1 MSVVSYTL
9 EQEVGVIRLNNPPVN
24 ALSQALRQGLQEAVT
39 RAQQDDS
46 KALIIVCDGRTFIAG
61 ADITEF
67 GKPPQEPSLPTV
79 INTLENSTKPIVA
92 AIHGTA
98 LGGGFEVALGCH
110 YRIALSSAKVGLPE
124 VKLGLLPGAG
134 GTQRTPRLAGVQSA
148 LELMLSGNPISATEA
163 QANSLLD
170 RVVDTDLTAAALTF
184 ARQLV
189 QQNAPL
195 RRARDLAIDPASVP
209 KTLFDDFRKRL
220 DRSARGQVAPYNI
233 LTCVEAAVRLPMDQ
247 GLAKERELFTECL
260 LSPQSAA
267 MRHLFFAERQAAK
280 VKDLPAG
287 TSTRPIRTVAIIGGG
302 TMGGGI
308 AMCFANAGFAVT
320 LLEMNPEA
328 LTRGLTMIEK
338 NYAISAQK
346 GKLSETQMQS
356 CLARIQGTV
365 DYGDL
370 ADADLVI
377 EAVFENLDIKKDVFS
392 QLDAVC
398 KPGAIL
404 ATNTSYQDVNQI
416 AAATQRPQDVI
427 GLHFFSPANV
437 MKLLEV
443 VRGDQT
449 ADEVIAT
456 AMQLAKSIHKVPVL
470 ARVCYGFIGNR
481 MLQPYFREAQLCLI
495 EGATPEQIDRVMED
509 FGMAMGP
516 IAVSDLAGIDIGYK
530 ARQGLTA
537 EQIGPAKTHC
547 VADKL
552 VAMGRLGQK
561 TGAGFYR
568 YGPDTRARQS
578 DPVVMDIVQEQ
589 ANAQGIAR
597 RPISDQELL
606 NRMTFALI
614 NEGAKVLEDGIAQRP
629 GDIDVAYVY
638 GYGFPMSR
646 GGPMHYADSIGLK
659 TLYDTICHYRKQ
671 WGEVFW
677 QPSALLKHLAENG
690 KTFAQWAQDNR

>member
-568 YGPDTRARQS
+568 YDPDTRARQS

>member
-24 ALSQALRQGLQEAVT
+24 ALSQALRQGLQAAVT

-67 GKPPQEPSLPTV
+67 GKPPQEPSLHTV

-220 DRSARGQVAPYNI
+220 DRSARGQMAPYNI

-267 MRHLFFAERQAAK
+267 MRHLFFAARQAAK